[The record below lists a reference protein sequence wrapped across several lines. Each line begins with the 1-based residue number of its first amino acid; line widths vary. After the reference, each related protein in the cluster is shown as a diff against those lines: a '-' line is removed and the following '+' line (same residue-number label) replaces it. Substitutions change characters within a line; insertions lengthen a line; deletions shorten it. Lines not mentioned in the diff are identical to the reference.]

1 MESTKYYLGL
11 DVGGTNMVAGVVDEN
26 HQIIAKESIPTQAGR
41 TIEEITTDMAE
52 VSKKAVLK
60 AGLQMED
67 ISSWG
72 IGMPSYVN
80 PKTNLLVHA
89 NCFGWKNVPIYDYL
103 KKHISLPT
111 YIANDANCA
120 TYGEVLA
127 GSASQYTDAIMLTLG
142 TGVGGGIIMGKKIY
156 SGSDNMG
163 AELGHTKLVYNG
175 ERCTCG
181 QKGCLEAYCSST
193 ALIRIMKETLQKNK
207 DTLIWKLCGEDE
219 NKVNGE
225 ILFEAARQGD
235 SLAKQI
241 VDDYISR
248 LAAGISTFIT
258 IFRPQVIILGGGI
271 AHAGDLLLKPLNE
284 KLHTCTFAAEEIGI
298 PQVIRAELGNDAG
311 IIRRRAFRE
320 NDVTKKNMKANK
332 KELLDSFK
340 GGLIVSCQVQHD
352 DPTFSIDFVV
362 KMAKAAQW
370 GGAVGI
376 RANDPEQIKAIKK
389 EVDLPV
395 IGLWKIWHDDTDV
408 FITPTLEAAKA
419 VWEAGAEIIALDCT
433 SQITHEGC
441 PAYELLPIVK
451 KEIPEAI
458 IFADV
463 SNYEEAVRAVEMGA
477 DIVGPTL
484 YGYTEATKH
493 IEQPDLREFARMC
506 RDFKDKAYVIMEGH
520 IYSPEDAMKCI
531 FLGAHSVV
539 VGSAITR
546 PHLITKRFTDL
557 LTGYQNNWREAERSK
572 H

>member
-1 MESTKYYLGL
+1 M
-11 DVGGTNMVAGVVDEN
+11 
-26 HQIIAKESIPTQAGR
+26 
-41 TIEEITTDMAE
+41 
-52 VSKKAVLK
+52 
-60 AGLQMED
+60 
-67 ISSWG
+67 
-72 IGMPSYVN
+72 
-80 PKTNLLVHA
+80 KT
-89 NCFGWKNVPIYDYL
+89 
-103 KKHISLPT
+103 
-111 YIANDANCA
+111 
-120 TYGEVLA
+120 
-127 GSASQYTDAIMLTLG
+127 
-142 TGVGGGIIMGKKIY
+142 
-156 SGSDNMG
+156 
-163 AELGHTKLVYNG
+163 
-175 ERCTCG
+175 
-181 QKGCLEAYCSST
+181 
-193 ALIRIMKETLQKNK
+193 
-207 DTLIWKLCGEDE
+207 
-219 NKVNGE
+219 
-225 ILFEAARQGD
+225 
-235 SLAKQI
+235 
-241 VDDYISR
+241 
-248 LAAGISTFIT
+248 
-258 IFRPQVIILGGGI
+258 
-271 AHAGDLLLKPLNE
+271 
-284 KLHTCTFAAEEIGI
+284 
-298 PQVIRAELGNDAG
+298 
-311 IIRRRAFRE
+311 
-320 NDVTKKNMKANK
+320 NK

-352 DPTFSIDFVV
+352 DPTFSVDFVV

-419 VWEAGAEIIALDCT
+419 VWEA
-433 SQITHEGC
+433 
-441 PAYELLPIVK
+441 
-451 KEIPEAI
+451 
-458 IFADV
+458 
-463 SNYEEAVRAVEMGA
+463 VRAVEMGV